1 MRDDK
6 DNIIVQKTFEF
17 SLDVISFTEE
27 LRNSRKFE
35 MASQL
40 FKSGTS
46 IGANVREA
54 QNSESTA
61 DFIHKFKIA
70 AKEGDETQ
78 YWLEL
83 CEKSKFLPQPKPQL
97 IVDLNIIMKIISK
110 ILSTTKKK

>member
-6 DNIIVQKTFEF
+6 ENIIVQKTFEF
-17 SLDVISFTEE
+17 SLDLISFTEE
-27 LRNSRKFE
+27 LRNERKYE

-54 QNSESTA
+54 QNSESMA
-61 DFIHKFKIA
+61 DFVHKFKIA

-83 CEKSKFLPQPKPQL
+83 CEKSEFLPQPKPRL
-97 IVDLNIIMKIISK
+97 ITDLNIIMKIISK

>member
-1 MRDDK
+1 LRDDK
-6 DNIIVQKTFEF
+6 ENIIVQKTFEF
-17 SLDVISFTEE
+17 SLKVISFTEE
-27 LRNSRKFE
+27 LRNDRKFE

-54 QNSESTA
+54 QNAESPA

-70 AKEGDETQ
+70 AKEAEETD

-83 CEKSKFLPQPKPQL
+83 CSKSEFLPNPQKTL
-97 IVDLNIIMKIISK
+97 VSDLEVIMKIISK